1 MFAEVKKVEG
11 YAYDLM
17 YLIPW
22 QDAEVFYVADRN
34 NSAMWNPLKGVVGT
48 RVIGDVGA
56 ISTDKSRVGGRYTLK
71 TKMNFAGREVVVYC
85 SIDVI

>member
-1 MFAEVKKVEG
+1 MFSDTKEFPG
-11 YAYDLM
+11 FTYDLM
-17 YLIPW
+17 YLVPW
-22 QDAEVFYVADRN
+22 QKAEVFYVADRN

-56 ISTDKSRVGGRYTLK
+56 ISTDKSRVGGRYTLR
-71 TKMNFAGREVVVYC
+71 TTMNFAGREVMVYC